1 MLSRFGRF
9 ESQVMNRAG
18 NSTKQ
23 AARKLPMLLAAAGLA
38 LGAPTA
44 GLAYV
49 ALSGDVQQ
57 ADNSNI
63 GIFTPASVEP
73 GLALRVAQQSFDSK
87 VRFTPAG
94 TTAKR
99 ERTVTVAVR
108 VDGDTARAITFRS
121 AIEGVGA
128 GEGLSGLAPTRYN
141 LGTARGYKSFA
152 RPNLTQALATPEG
165 VRSIE
170 MPDLATFTPSEGTAA
185 DKPGRFQ
192 PRIALEPNGKAG
204 RAPNTLEALGSQSV
218 DLGGAYRVTRNLN
231 VTAGVRLS
239 QERDRL
245 TPLTD
250 AQQDSQA
257 VYVGTQFRF

>member
-1 MLSRFGRF
+1 MVKAS
-9 ESQVMNRAG
+9 

-23 AARKLPMLLAAAGLA
+23 AARKLPMLLAAAGMA
-38 LGAPTA
+38 LGVPTA

-49 ALSGDVQQ
+49 AFTDDARP

-63 GIFTPASVEP
+63 GIFTPASVDP

-94 TTAKR
+94 TTGKR

-108 VDGDTARAITFRS
+108 VDSDTARAITFRS
-121 AIEGVGA
+121 AIEGAAGNGA
-128 GEGLSGLAPTRYN
+128 GLPGLAPARYN

-152 RPNLTQALATPEG
+152 RPTLTMPDS
-165 VRSIE
+165 VRNIE
-170 MPDLATFTPSEGTAA
+170 MPDLSAFTPSEQSSAE
-185 DKPGRFQ
+185 KPGRFQ

-204 RAPNTLEALGSQSV
+204 RSPNTLESLGSQTV
-218 DLGGAYRVTRNLN
+218 DVGGAYRVSRNLN

-245 TPLTD
+245 APLTD

>member
-1 MLSRFGRF
+1 MGK
-9 ESQVMNRAG
+9 AG

-23 AARKLPMLLAAAGLA
+23 AARKLPMLLATAGLA
-38 LGAPTA
+38 FGAPSA

-49 ALSGDVQQ
+49 ALSGDARP

-63 GIFTPASVEP
+63 GIFTPASVDP
-73 GLALRVAQQSFDSK
+73 GLAMRVAQRGFDSK

-94 TTAKR
+94 TTGKR

-121 AIEGVGA
+121 AIESAGA
-128 GEGLSGLAPTRYN
+128 GEGLSSLAPTRYN

-152 RPNLTQALATPEG
+152 RPIAMPEG

-170 MPDLATFTPSEGTAA
+170 MPDLATFTPSEGSAV
-185 DKPGRFQ
+185 DKPSRFQ

-204 RAPNTLEALGSQSV
+204 RAPNTLEALGSQTV
-218 DLGGAYRVTRNLN
+218 DLGGAYRVTRNLD

>member
-1 MLSRFGRF
+1 MGK
-9 ESQVMNRAG
+9 AG
-18 NSTKQ
+18 NSTRQ
-23 AARKLPMLLAAAGLA
+23 AAHKLPMLLAAAGLA
-38 LGAPTA
+38 FGVPTA

-49 ALSGDVQQ
+49 ALSGDAKV
-57 ADNSNI
+57 ADNNNI
-63 GIFTPASVEP
+63 GIFTPASVDP
-73 GLALRVAQQSFDSK
+73 GLALRVAQQSADSK
-87 VRFTPAG
+87 IRFTPAG
-94 TTAKR
+94 TTGKR

-108 VDGDTARAITFRS
+108 VDSDTARAITFRS
-121 AIEGVGA
+121 AIENAAGA
-128 GEGLSGLAPTRYN
+128 GAGLSGLTLTRYN

-152 RPNLTQALATPEG
+152 RPTLAMPEG

-170 MPDLATFTPSEGTAA
+170 MPDLATFTPSEGTPA
-185 DKPGRFQ
+185 DKPSRFQ

-204 RAPNTLEALGSQSV
+204 RAPNTLEALGSQTV
-218 DLGGAYRVTRNLN
+218 DLGGAYRVSRNLN
-231 VTAGVRLS
+231 VTAGVRIS